1 MGGGDGKHD
10 DSLGGEGGGTSNGR
24 GGSGACSSPLE
35 SPAPWT
41 NVSAP
46 LRDWISHASAVEQ
59 LGNWSKLSGGE
70 RHVQVRA
77 TSPAAAAYLTR

>member
-1 MGGGDGKHD
+1 MGAGDGKHD
-10 DSLGGEGGGTSNGR
+10 DSLGGEGGGTSNGG

-59 LGNWSKLSGGE
+59 LGNWGE
-70 RHVQVRA
+70 WQGKRHVQVRV